1 MFHQYPIT
9 PVMMQLLIQN
19 LWQNIYCADLVR
31 YLYWGSEWVATKHT
45 AMIYWS
51 VWNEVASEAA
61 NARRKFWSSS
71 VSLRRRKISQM
82 KGALPVSRG
91 RCEFSRIWLFCNSLD
106 CSPSEISQARILE
119 WIAISFTRGYSWLG
133 DQTRVS
139 CIFCLGR
146 WILYH
151 WPTWEA
157 LSRGRRTSLLSD
169 IGNLGPRNLFE
180 QNSLFLQ
187 YTTSSSNCLDSS
199 LMKHSK
205 PKFPCSVNFLQMLCF
220 FI

>member
-1 MFHQYPIT
+1 
-9 PVMMQLLIQN
+9 
-19 LWQNIYCADLVR
+19 
-31 YLYWGSEWVATKHT
+31 
-45 AMIYWS
+45 MIYWS
-51 VWNEVASEAA
+51 VWNAVASEAA
-61 NARRKFWSSS
+61 SARRKFWSSS
-71 VSLRRRKISQM
+71 VSLRRKISHM

-91 RCEFSRIWLFCNSLD
+91 RCEFSRVWLCNSMD

-119 WIAISFTRGYSWLG
+119 WVAVSFTRGSSQLR
-133 DQTRVS
+133 DQTCVS

-146 WILYH
+146 WILYR

-169 IGNLGPRNLFE
+169 IGNLGPRNLFK

-199 LMKHSK
+199 LMKQLK
-205 PKFPCSVNFLQMLCF
+205 A
-220 FI
+220 

>member
-1 MFHQYPIT
+1 
-9 PVMMQLLIQN
+9 MQLLIQN

-91 RCEFSRIWLFCNSLD
+91 RCEFSRICLFCNSLD

-205 PKFPCSVNFLQMLCF
+205 PKFPCPVNFLQMLCF

>member
-9 PVMMQLLIQN
+9 PVIIQLLIQN
-19 LWQNIYCADLVR
+19 LWQNIYCADLFR
-31 YLYWGSEWVATKHT
+31 YLYWGSGWVAIKHT

-91 RCEFSRIWLFCNSLD
+91 RCEFSRICLFCNSLD

-205 PKFPCSVNFLQMLCF
+205 PKFPCPVNFLQMLCF